1 MRNLIIARLLK
12 RFSIKSNLRRYC
24 VSKRVDVK
32 VNNIESLSEEKN
44 FSGILISKYK
54 KNSCR
59 DLRHCIKSETLME
72 FGNALGEEEQ
82 KVKGNLI

>member
-12 RFSIKSNLRRYC
+12 MFSIKSNLRRYC

-54 KNSCR
+54 KT
-59 DLRHCIKSETLME
+59 HAGTL
-72 FGNALGEEEQ
+72 GIASNQ
-82 KVKGNLI
+82 KLDGIR